1 MRRILGIALLLVVTL
16 LSGCSDE
23 SKELT
28 GKQQAE
34 RDITSGKFI
43 LRELPLPSPPGAS
56 EYSAL
61 LKQQGITFEIIQK
74 MTDEDR
80 EYNKSM
86 LAAIEKKYGK
96 GILSQLKAKAN
107 ANWQAKVEE
116 SRQALAKDA
125 QREDEASESKD

>member
-1 MRRILGIALLLVVTL
+1 
-16 LSGCSDE
+16 
-23 SKELT
+23 
-28 GKQQAE
+28 
-34 RDITSGKFI
+34 
-43 LRELPLPSPPGAS
+43 
-56 EYSAL
+56 
-61 LKQQGITFEIIQK
+61 